1 MNASDQPS
9 EEVIEARSSKWIF
22 PTAVAIGAIF
32 WVSLFG
38 LIFLCLKAEF
48 FFTQSVVPTNRQVV
62 FCPAQPAGLMAVA

>member
-22 PTAVAIGAIF
+22 PTAVATGAIF

-38 LIFLCLKAEF
+38 LIFLCLKA
-48 FFTQSVVPTNRQVV
+48 
-62 FCPAQPAGLMAVA
+62 